1 MTDPLS
7 DYLPGY
13 LPDLARGALVT
24 IELTAAAA
32 LVGLVLALAAG
43 IGMVSTHPPV
53 RAISRTYTEL
63 FRGMPAIVLMF
74 WFVYSLPFL
83 GLRLSPFVGA
93 AIALGLNIGA
103 YEAEVVRGSI
113 QAVPREQ
120 KEAAI
125 ALNMPAI
132 TRMGRVVLPQA
143 AVTMVPPL
151 SGLTVQLL
159 KATALASLIG
169 LQDLTFAGD
178 VVNNNLNRPLEIF
191 SFVLVGYFLIAL
203 AITRSLGR
211 LERRLGRWRRVEER
225 IARG

>member
-1 MTDPLS
+1 MTDL
-7 DYLPGY
+7 LPGY
-13 LPDLARGALVT
+13 LPALARGALLT
-24 IELTAAAA
+24 IELTAASA

-43 IGMVSTHPPV
+43 IGMVSTQPPV

-63 FRGMPAIVLMF
+63 FRGMPALVLMF

-103 YEAEVVRGSI
+103 YEAEVVRGAI

-120 KEAAI
+120 REAAI
-125 ALNMPAI
+125 ALNMRAA
-132 TRMGRVVLPQA
+132 TRMRRVVLPQA
-143 AVTMVPPL
+143 AVAMVPPL

-169 LQDLTFAGD
+169 LRDLTFAGD

-191 SFVLVGYFLIAL
+191 SLVLIGYFLIAL
-203 AITRSLGR
+203 VITRSLR
-211 LERRLGRWRRVEER
+211 LLERRLGRWRKVDER
-225 IARG
+225 LARG